1 MKKIIAL
8 ALAAVMVLAMAAC
21 GGDKGP
27 ERDDKGYLTEGA
39 AKVYAAQ
46 SVGYAAK
53 DVDFSESAFEGD
65 AAGGDENAYFSF
77 SFTDGVAVYTCK
89 VNAIDGTVF
98 DSTAK

>member
-8 ALAAVMVLAMAAC
+8 ALACVMMLAMVAC
-21 GGDKGP
+21 GDKGP
-27 ERDDKGYLTEGA
+27 ARDENGYLTEDA
-39 AKVYAAQ
+39 AKIYAAQ
-46 SVGYAAK
+46 SVGYTAK

-89 VNAIDGTVF
+89 VNATDGTVF